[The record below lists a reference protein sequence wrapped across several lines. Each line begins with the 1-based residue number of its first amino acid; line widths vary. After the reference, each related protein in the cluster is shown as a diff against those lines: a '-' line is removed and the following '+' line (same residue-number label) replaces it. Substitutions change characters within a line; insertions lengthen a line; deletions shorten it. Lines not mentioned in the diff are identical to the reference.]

1 MTQTPSAMTQALV
14 APANPTAAPAEPAA
28 APVAIAPVVAP
39 TVAAPILEEAP
50 TVAATDDDPLKPR
63 EAPADLNP
71 REKMIF
77 RKQERQRVEDLKR
90 KMALNQAMEEQH
102 NDRLKAHDKTRGEFH
117 QRVTNESNHG
127 QNREMS

>member
-1 MTQTPSAMTQALV
+1 MPPPAMTQTPSVMTHAPV
-14 APANPTAAPAEPAA
+14 AAANPTAAPAEPA
-28 APVAIAPVVAP
+28 
-39 TVAAPILEEAP
+39 AAPILEEAP

-102 NDRLKAHDKTRGEFH
+102 NDRLKAHDETR
-117 QRVTNESNHG
+117 
-127 QNREMS
+127 